1 MHPRRESNSSARLA
15 RRCEIHSVPDGFFA
29 HLSRSFR
36 GDATHRT
43 RNLEIPRC
51 AIAHLWPAPFG
62 ASRNDGIRGGSKATD
77 FARRANV
84 PHPVGIAET
93 PKSVASFHSSCF
105 HKEGRFAIVTNVG
118 SGMRW
123 TQSIE
128 ARSSRGRAISLRT
141 AKSYGP
147 GAPTLAS
154 SWR

>member
-1 MHPRRESNSSARLA
+1 MGAGAGAASYEFWRNARSHRARASATRRLA
-15 RRCEIHSVPDGFFA
+15 
-29 HLSRSFR
+29 
-36 GDATHRT
+36 
-43 RNLEIPRC
+43 
-51 AIAHLWPAPFG
+51 
-62 ASRNDGIRGGSKATD
+62 D

-93 PKSVASFHSSCF
+93 PKSVASFHPSCF

-128 ARSSRGRAISLRT
+128 ARSSCGRAMSLRT

-147 GAPTLAS
+147 GAPTLAL